1 MGQPAGMGGGGADSC
16 DMQGRAGGAPPTG
29 LKLSLGHSNTGV
41 TQGLIPEMPSP
52 FPILGAEGDGV
63 RGKEEK

>member
-1 MGQPAGMGGGGADSC
+1 MLEWGVGEQTAATFK
-16 DMQGRAGGAPPTG
+16 GRLGPPTG